1 MYAYTIPSL
10 TENDAQIVIKNY
22 KRKSDV
28 TLMTALSHP
37 VLIKCFS
44 CFNPRFVEAALEP
57 NPEQNIIKVVRQ
69 QVDSQL
75 ERQPVSQSDSKSV
88 SQSVSQ
94 SV

>member
-69 QVDSQL
+69 QVSQL
-75 ERQPVSQSDSKSV
+75 ER
-88 SQSVSQ
+88 QSVSQ
-94 SV
+94 SVRKAVSEARQ